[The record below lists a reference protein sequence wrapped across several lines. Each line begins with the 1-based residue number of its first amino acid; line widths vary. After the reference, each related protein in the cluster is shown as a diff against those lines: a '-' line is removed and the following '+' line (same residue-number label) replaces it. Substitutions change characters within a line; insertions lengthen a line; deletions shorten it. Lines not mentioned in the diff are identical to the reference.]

1 MIPIS
6 FLFGKKYLIITI
18 WSSILR
24 DILCRCNSKLFV
36 SFQITSFSA
45 MIENPSYHHLLRL
58 FADDNDIESLLEL
71 EGTDFIQNF
80 DSFHLRRNKL
90 KTVS

>member
-1 MIPIS
+1 
-6 FLFGKKYLIITI
+6 
-18 WSSILR
+18 
-24 DILCRCNSKLFV
+24 
-36 SFQITSFSA
+36 

-90 KTVS
+90 KTVSKIDLTKKKNALIQEYQFYYVL